1 MSETFCFCEV
11 FDFQVRKFVVLGEAE
26 VRYVVAFCFCTQ
38 PLSPVPLRSRHF
50 LRSRRKP
57 LHVFLDLAQEFEISA
72 LNLWVLSFMTSTLL
86 LLISTLP
93 AALPYRAHG
102 HDTPSVPGK
111 AMLPGLS
118 PVSEKAINL
127 CIQPLLLV
135 IKLDH
140 INVITI
146 NFDSF
151 VLYST
156 SIAGY

>member
-1 MSETFCFCEV
+1 MSETFLFLWSFWFLSQKVCG
-11 FDFQVRKFVVLGEAE
+11 DWWSGWRFVA
-26 VRYVVAFCFCTQ
+26 AFCFCTQ